1 VGLKQGGHCEGCTE
15 CDKDFEG
22 NTREHN
28 THSISN
34 MIANFWK
41 HHLHTNFYICSL
53 CQRLGLLY
61 TDHPQSEAPK
71 GKAVILSNVDHERL
85 VKEGTDIMHKVNG
98 MVKEVNGH
106 KPFFIVGNR
115 TSNGFKFC
123 LYHFKVCCCLCGDFF
138 QLCPLKK
145 NLEANLINHIQGYK
159 HKKAI
164 SDSSTFRISASSAIS
179 TRWHGQPSRSK
190 NSV

>member
-1 VGLKQGGHCEGCTE
+1 MKTHCME
-15 CDKDFEG
+15 CDKDFGG
-22 NTREHN
+22 NIGEHN

-34 MIANFWK
+34 TFANFRK
-41 HHLHTNFYICSL
+41 HHLYTNFHIRSL
-53 CQRLGLLY
+53 CRRLGVPY
-61 TDHPQSEAPK
+61 TNYLQFEAPK
-71 GKAVILSNVDHERL
+71 RKSVVLTNADHKQL
-85 VKEGTDIMHKVNG
+85 IKEGSDVMDEVNG
-98 MVKEVNGH
+98 MAEEVYGH
-106 KPFFIVGNR
+106 KPFFIVGDR
-115 TSNGFKFC
+115 TSTGFKFC

-138 QLCPLKK
+138 QLCPPKK

-164 SDSSTFRISASSAIS
+164 SDSSTFRKSASSAIS

>member
-1 VGLKQGGHCEGCTE
+1 VKVHCTE

-115 TSNGFKFC
+115 TSNGFK
-123 LYHFKVCCCLCGDFF
+123 
-138 QLCPLKK
+138 LKK